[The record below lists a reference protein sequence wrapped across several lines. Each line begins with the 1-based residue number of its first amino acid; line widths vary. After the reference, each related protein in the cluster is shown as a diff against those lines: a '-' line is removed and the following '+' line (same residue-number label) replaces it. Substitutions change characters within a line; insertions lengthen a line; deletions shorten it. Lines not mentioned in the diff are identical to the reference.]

1 MFVFNDSELD
11 MSNIEPSVFAAG
23 LDTKSQTCKWI
34 PNGLFTYNITL
45 PFTLSCNIGL
55 MIFMVVNSTLFLF
68 S

>member
-45 PFTLSCNIGL
+45 PFTLYWQHQINDNKKYSG
-55 MIFMVVNSTLFLF
+55 F
-68 S
+68 